1 MDGTRTDPKFR
12 IVSHFVLHVMLR
24 CLLLAVTLSTEATVV
39 VVIAGTPRRNEFTV
53 TAQYADR
60 TADRGGGGKGT
71 ILGEDGAK
79 DGEGKI

>member
-1 MDGTRTDPKFR
+1 
-12 IVSHFVLHVMLR
+12 MLR

-39 VVIAGTPRRNEFTV
+39 VVIAGTARRNEFTV

>member
-39 VVIAGTPRRNEFTV
+39 VVIAGTARRNEFTV
-53 TAQYADR
+53 TDR
-60 TADRGGGGKGT
+60 QTEQLIAVAEGKGPY
-71 ILGEDGAK
+71 
-79 DGEGKI
+79 

>member
-39 VVIAGTPRRNEFTV
+39 VVIAGTARRNEFTV

>member
-39 VVIAGTPRRNEFTV
+39 VVIAGTARRNEFTV

-60 TADRGGGGKGT
+60 TADRSGGGKGT

>member
-39 VVIAGTPRRNEFTV
+39 VVIAGTARRNEFTV

-60 TADRGGGGKGT
+60 TMGPEAMGHR
-71 ILGEDGAK
+71 LWVENS
-79 DGEGKI
+79 

>member
-39 VVIAGTPRRNEFTV
+39 VIAGTARRNEFTV